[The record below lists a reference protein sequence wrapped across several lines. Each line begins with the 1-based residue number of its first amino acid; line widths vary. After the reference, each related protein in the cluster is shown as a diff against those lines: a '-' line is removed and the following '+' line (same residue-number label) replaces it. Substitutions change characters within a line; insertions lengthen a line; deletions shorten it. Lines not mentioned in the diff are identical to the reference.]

1 MNLYIAIMFIVG
13 CISTGY
19 WFARVLIWLGTRMAD
34 SIADADERRHQANRQ
49 AQDVAAALAA
59 HARKGR

>member
-1 MNLYIAIMFIVG
+1 MDLFIAIFFIVG
-13 CISTGY
+13 CFATGI
-19 WFARVLIWLGTRMAD
+19 WTTKLLIWLATRMAD